1 MVGLQRTLSLTLA
14 ALLLAGCGWP
24 RVFSRSSAS
33 KTDAAP
39 SPTTASQ
46 PPLAGGPAANNSNP
60 AVSNRG
66 TTPGATGN
74 AAQPQSMQA
83 IIDELQQLGALD
95 AQSQQKL
102 AADLQKT
109 DPSLWPL
116 LVQSFKASLAYQ
128 KKQQQNANAIPGA
141 VASDDEAPRGPA
153 VAHQGPRNRSAGNT
167 TRDPSNR
174 VADTHASAPSTPP
187 QIASPNPAEVRS
199 LPPNVPPLVQ
209 PASTPTAPYPNTLLP
224 NAAAQ
229 QEPATAPLPPAESLG
244 SQSKNVPSNFQ
255 QVKYEQPLAD
265 APSSNKTVDE
275 SLAAAIA
282 ALEAQT
288 QEPPKNADE
297 VSRHAR
303 LRMLYLTAG
312 RRDDALRPIPGIS
325 AAQQDF
331 WSKQVFGLAT
341 LLDTERTPD
350 AAKRAAEARQHLTH
364 ATSRLGE
371 LGTLVV
377 RNLNFCTEVFSY
389 GGFTRFEK
397 NEFHPN
403 QQVLLYAEVENFK
416 SEETAKGFHTSL
428 RSSYQII
435 DSQGHRVAA
444 DDFPVTEEHCQ
455 NQRHDYFL
463 RYFLFLPER
472 IYDGKYT
479 LQLTIEDTK
488 SQKIGQSSIE
498 FTIKQK

>member
-1 MVGLQRTLSLTLA
+1 MSLTLV
-14 ALLLAGCGWP
+14 ALLFLAGCGWP
-24 RVFSRSSAS
+24 RAFSRSNAS
-33 KTDAAP
+33 KTDVAQNPAAT
-39 SPTTASQ
+39 SSQ
-46 PPLAGGPAANNSNP
+46 PPLAGGPNANTPGNPAAANRGP
-60 AVSNRG
+60 AGSATAG
-66 TTPGATGN
+66 DSGAS
-74 AAQPQSMQA
+74 PQSMQA
-83 IIDELQQLGALD
+83 IIAELQQMGALD
-95 AQSQQKL
+95 AKSQQRL
-102 AADLQKT
+102 TADLQNT

-128 KKQQQNANAIPGA
+128 KKQQQNANALPA
-141 VASDDEAPRGPA
+141 VVASDEEAPRGAPLA
-153 VAHQGPRNRSAGNT
+153 NHAQREGNSAASRSQN
-167 TRDPSNR
+167 NR
-174 VADTHASAPSTPP
+174 VADSRAAAPTTPP
-187 QIASPNPAEVRS
+187 QIA
-199 LPPNVPPLVQ
+199 PPNSSDVPPVNQSFPPLVQ
-209 PASTPTAPYPNTLLP
+209 PASDQISVPLP
-224 NAAAQ
+224 NAPFSSNAAQ
-229 QEPATAPLPPAESLG
+229 QEPAVAPLPPTEARAL
-244 SQSKNVPSNFQ
+244 QSTGQRSDIQ

-265 APSSNKTVDE
+265 SPQSNKSVDE
-275 SLAAAIA
+275 NLAAAIT

-288 QEPPKNADE
+288 QEPPKSADE

-303 LRMLYLTAG
+303 LRMLYLSAG

-331 WSKQVFGLAT
+331 WSKQVYGLAT

-350 AAKRAAEARQHLTH
+350 AAKRSAEARQHLTL
-364 ATSRLGE
+364 AASRLGE

-403 QQVLLYAEVENFK
+403 QQVLLYSEVENFK
-416 SEETAKGFHTSL
+416 SEETPKGFHTSL
-428 RSSYQII
+428 RSSYQIL

-444 DDFPVTEEHCQ
+444 DDFPVTEEHCI
-455 NQRHDYFL
+455 NHRHDYFL